1 MESVVT
7 RAVRMVLVAA
17 LVGLVVG
24 GVTFVASDAPD
35 PAAEARLTLTT
46 EVYWPYYDAVR
57 QELQQAVES
66 PEAQAD
72 MAAAAAE
79 ADTAAAAAEADTAAA
94 AAEADTALR
103 STEVRMPGNQ
113 SFLDVRVVASTEEGA
128 LAALRS
134 GVEHVLAADLEA
146 VNREPL
152 RRLAALDAEVAVLA
166 EELEATPRDD
176 PDRGTIELRTYQLL
190 ADADELR
197 AATASPA
204 PRVAVLDAPALAD
217 TDGIPARNAAIAG
230 ALGFLITLTLL
241 RAFGRRLPRPA
252 RTP

>member
-79 ADTAAAAAEADTAAA
+79 ADTAAAAAE
-94 AAEADTALR
+94 AEADTALR

>member
-24 GVTFVASDAPD
+24 GVAFVAADAPD
-35 PAAEARLTLTT
+35 PAAEARLALTT

-66 PEAQAD
+66 PDAQAD
-72 MAAAAAE
+72 MA
-79 ADTAAAAAEADTAAA
+79 AAA

-134 GVEHVLAADLEA
+134 GVEHILADDLEA

-197 AATASPA
+197 AAIASPA
-204 PRVAVLDAPALAD
+204 PRVAVLAAPALDDAGD
-217 TDGIPARNAAIAG
+217 VPARNAAIAG